1 MIYAGHNISEDYLYE
16 LTEYLKDKKFG
27 VINISK
33 SGTTTETALAFRLL
47 KKQCED
53 QRGKETAKK
62 VIVAVTDAKKG
73 AARVTADKEGYKTFI
88 IPDNVGGRFSVLT
101 PVGLLPIAVAG
112 FDIDKLVAGAADM
125 EKVCGS
131 DVAFAENPAA
141 IYAAEASATATPE
154 AGHSATYSQAADTD
168 SIKGWPAGPSIEGQ
182 SAVLMDAVTDT
193 VLYSKN
199 PDDRLYPAS
208 ITKIMTALL
217 ACENLDM
224 NDTITMS
231 QEAAYGIEAGSST
244 IYAETGEV
252 FTVEQALMALM
263 LESANEMALA
273 LAEKTSG
280 SVKKFVELMN
290 QRAAQLGCKNT
301 HFNNP
306 NGLPDETHYTT
317 AGDMMKIAKAAWY
330 NPRFRKFVTTQV
342 YEIPP
347 TNKQSETR
355 YLLNHHKMMP
365 GQSYAYD
372 GVLGGKTGYTDAA
385 GSTLVTYAKR
395 GNSILIAV
403 VLNSTNGAFPD
414 TTSLL
419 DYGFDNFEKVDLNI
433 DTDPVPAVFLPCEKH
448 LLKDW
453 NNLCSFYYMRHVYV
467 TVPTG
472 TDVSQLVKKQKLLNN
487 SVGPKRIKSKYY
499 LDGHMVGYGMQ
510 YEKEILSD
518 FLLNASF

>member
-1 MIYAGHNISEDYLYE
+1 MKQLISAALCAGL
-16 LTEYLKDKKFG
+16 
-27 VINISK
+27 
-33 SGTTTETALAFRLL
+33 
-47 KKQCED
+47 
-53 QRGKETAKK
+53 
-62 VIVAVTDAKKG
+62 
-73 AARVTADKEGYKTFI
+73 
-88 IPDNVGGRFSVLT
+88 
-101 PVGLLPIAVAG
+101 
-112 FDIDKLVAGAADM
+112 
-125 EKVCGS
+125 
-131 DVAFAENPAA
+131 FATQPGI
-141 IYAAEASATATPE
+141 IYAAEDDPIITATPVPE
-154 AGHSATYSQAADTD
+154 HSAYYSQAADTD
-168 SIKGWPAGPSIEGQ
+168 SIKGWPTGPSIEGQ
-182 SAVLMDAVTDT
+182 SAVLMDAVTDS

-199 PDDRLYPAS
+199 ADEKLYPAS

-231 QEAAYGIEAGSST
+231 QEAAYGIESGSSS

-290 QRAAQLGCKNT
+290 QRAAQLGCKHT

-306 NGLPDETHYTT
+306 NGLHDEKHYTT
-317 AGDMMKIAKAAWY
+317 ASDMMKIAKAAWY
-330 NPRFRKFVTTQV
+330 NPLYRKFVTTQV
-342 YEIPP
+342 YEVPP
-347 TNKQSETR
+347 TNMQPETR
-355 YLLNHHKMMP
+355 YFLNHHKMMA

-372 GVLGGKTGYTDAA
+372 GVLGGKTGYTTNA
-385 GSTLVTYAKR
+385 GNTLVTYAKR
-395 GNSILIAV
+395 GNMVLVAV

-414 TTSLL
+414 TASML
-419 DYGFDNFEKVDLNI
+419 DYGFDNFEKVDMNVDLN
-433 DTDPVPAVFLPCEKH
+433 PVPARYLPSEKY
-448 LLKDW
+448 LLKSTDDI
-453 NNLCSFYYMRHVYV
+453 CPFYYIRHVYV

-472 TDVSQLVKKQKLLNN
+472 TDVSTLEKKQKVLPN

-518 FLLNASF
+518 LLSGISF